1 MQLDG
6 IHHITCITADAP
18 ANVDFYARVLGL
30 RLIKKTVNFDSPD
43 VYHLYYGDE
52 RGAPGSILTFFEFP
66 DAARGRAG
74 AGMIH
79 RLRWRVAS
87 PAALAFW
94 SQRLAG
100 EGVEL
105 EPDAGERALRFR
117 DPEGLGLE
125 LRVVETDDEP
135 LRADAAD
142 IPAEH
147 ALLGFDGVDVYG
159 VDREHED
166 HLLTTAMGF
175 TRTGRGEYVVEGG
188 RRQAGYSY
196 DEPPATTGLPGAGT
210 VHHIAWCD
218 RDNEHALWREDLV
231 QVGLTHCRQDV
242 LDQHGPRPLGKRRA
256 CHVRNLDGSDVGV
269 IIPEGKVHTPKQL
282 VVDHDNEKLYFCDRE
297 GMRVHRCDFD
307 GGRHEVLVQTGD
319 WAKGD
324 QKDQTLWCVGITVD
338 AKAGKFYWSQKGPSK
353 GGKGRIFRAGMVMP
367 DGQNAKTRSDIE
379 LLFDGLPEPIDL
391 EIVSDSQMLYWTDRG
406 EYPIGNTLNR
416 AFVGPEGP
424 GREKELGIG
433 ETQTGVVRLEHH
445 ERKTNLLARHFH
457 EAIGLKIDDVAGH
470 IYITDLGGSVYRFD
484 MEGKDK
490 KVILETDGAY
500 TGIGLVY

>member
-1 MQLDG
+1 MANSPTLYILDIGMGSNVPDPALASVSGQVLTSAPDGSNLRTLVSNLPMPDG
-6 IHHITCITADAP
+6 IDI
-18 ANVDFYARVLGL
+18 
-30 RLIKKTVNFDSPD
+30 
-43 VYHLYYGDE
+43 
-52 RGAPGSILTFFEFP
+52 
-66 DAARGRAG
+66 
-74 AGMIH
+74 
-79 RLRWRVAS
+79 S
-87 PAALAFW
+87 PAAGKMFW
-94 SQRLAG
+94 TNMGRVPSAN
-100 EGVEL
+100 
-105 EPDAGERALRFR
+105 D
-117 DPEGLGLE
+117 GL
-125 LRVVETDDEP
+125 VMS
-135 LRADAAD
+135 A
-142 IPAEH
+142 
-147 ALLGFDGVDVYG
+147 
-159 VDREHED
+159 
-166 HLLTTAMGF
+166 
-175 TRTGRGEYVVEGG
+175 
-188 RRQAGYSY
+188 
-196 DEPPATTGLPGAGT
+196 
-210 VHHIAWCD
+210 
-218 RDNEHALWREDLV
+218 
-231 QVGLTHCRQDV
+231 
-242 LDQHGPRPLGKRRA
+242 
-256 CHVRNLDGSDVGV
+256 NLDGSDVGV

-319 WAKGD
+319 WTKGD

-353 GGKGRIFRAGMVMP
+353 GGKGRIFRAGMLMP
-367 DGQNAKTRSDIE
+367 EGQDAKTRSDIE

-433 ETQTGVVRLEHH
+433 ETQTGVVKLEHH
-445 ERKTNLLARHFH
+445 ERKMDLLARHFH

-490 KVILETDGAY
+490 KIILETDGAY